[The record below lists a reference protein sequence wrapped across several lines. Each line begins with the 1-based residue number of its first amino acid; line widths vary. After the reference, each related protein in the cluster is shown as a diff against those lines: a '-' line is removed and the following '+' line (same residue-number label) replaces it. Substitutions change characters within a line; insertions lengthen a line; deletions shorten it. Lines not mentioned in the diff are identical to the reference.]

1 LDPIERGKRS
11 TTATGGT
18 PVSELL
24 VDGAADPGG
33 GVQVVD
39 RIAAIFDCFLTNVS
53 EVGIGEL
60 SRVTGL
66 SKGTIH
72 RLLAA
77 LEQNRFVEQNPATK
91 QYRLGLKLF
100 ELGSHAVS
108 QVDLVAVAQP
118 YLQELAEATGETA
131 HLGVIRDQMVLYI
144 AKVEG
149 WHSLRMPSHV
159 GHRMPMYCLG
169 LGKILLAHLNDAELE
184 QYLQTADLKAMTPNT
199 ITKLDVLRAEL
210 ANARRNGF
218 SVDNEELELGLRCI
232 AAPIRD
238 YTGNVVAALSVSGP
252 TTRLTAAKTS
262 ELAGNIVR
270 AAAEAS
276 ERLGG
281 NVP

>member
-1 LDPIERGKRS
+1 MIEPGKRS
-11 TTATGGT
+11 TGPTGDP

-24 VDGAADPGG
+24 VDPATDPSG

-39 RIAAIFDCFLTNVS
+39 RIAAIFDCFLANAS

-72 RLLAA
+72 RLLAG
-77 LEQNRFVEQNPATK
+77 LEQNRLVEQNPATK
-91 QYRLGLKLF
+91 QYRLGLRLF
-100 ELGSHAVS
+100 ELGTHAVS

-118 YLQELAEATGETA
+118 YLQELAEATGETS
-131 HLGVIRDQMVLYI
+131 HLGVVRDQMVLYI

-149 WHSLRMPSHV
+149 WHSLRMPSQV
-159 GHRMPMYCLG
+159 GHRMPMHCIG
-169 LGKILLAHLNDAELE
+169 LGKILLAHLNEADLE
-184 QYLQTADLKAMTPNT
+184 RYLENADLKAMTPNT
-199 ITKLDVLRAEL
+199 ITNRHVLRAEL

-218 SVDNEELELGLRCI
+218 GLDNEELELGLRCI

-238 YTGNVVAALSVSGP
+238 YTGEVVAALSVSGP
-252 TTRLTAAKTS
+252 TTRMTAPKTS
-262 ELAGNIVR
+262 ELAGQIVR
-270 AAAEAS
+270 AAAAAS

-281 NVP
+281 GVS